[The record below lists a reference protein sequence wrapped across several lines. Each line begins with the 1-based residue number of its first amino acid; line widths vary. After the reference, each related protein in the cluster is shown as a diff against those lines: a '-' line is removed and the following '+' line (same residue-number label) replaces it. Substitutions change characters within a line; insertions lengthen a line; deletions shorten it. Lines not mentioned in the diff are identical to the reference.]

1 MRGWDPMQLEHE
13 RHVLGGGTVVLTR
26 PLTANDIVVVRA
38 YLPMGPLWESEDEA
52 GLSRLVQGVL
62 PRGTGGRSNRELQEA
77 LAGLGADLDAGTG
90 TELGHVSLRATSAMW
105 ERAIDLYLETLTEP
119 AFDPGEVETEIEKTV
134 GEIEAREDVLMAR
147 AMDLFRETF
156 YEGHPYH
163 KSVLGRRETVRGF
176 DADAVAA
183 GWRRFYRPVPPVVV
197 AVGRFEPDRLV
208 RRIETAFGNTSLAR
222 PEERPPPPEGRSG
235 TRVLEIDREAAYL
248 VHGRPAPSY
257 GDPDYPVARLIDAM
271 LGGSMD
277 SRLFLELR
285 EKRSLAYQVSS
296 MYHDQPEGSFLAGY
310 IVTDPSRAE
319 EAARG
324 LEREFRRLVDEAAPA
339 EEIERARR
347 YLRGTYRIGAE
358 TNAAQATRLG
368 RYEAFGLGRDFGV
381 RWLAAL
387 ETVGPEE
394 VRATA
399 RRWLD
404 GPPTRTAVVPPGA
417 MSEGVYEVASDSR
430 AVR

>member
-1 MRGWDPMQLEHE
+1 MKLDHE
-13 RHVLGGGTVVLTR
+13 RHVLGGGTVVLAR
-26 PLTANDIVVVRA
+26 PLKANDIVVVRA

-62 PRGTGGRSNRELQEA
+62 PRGTRGRTNRELQEA

-90 TELGHVSLRATSAMW
+90 TELGHVSLRATSTMW
-105 ERAIDLYLETLTEP
+105 ERALDLYLETLTEP
-119 AFDPGEVETEIEKTV
+119 ALDPREVETEVEKTL

-163 KSVLGRRETVRGF
+163 KSVLGRRETVSGF
-176 DADAVAA
+176 GVDAVVA
-183 GWRRFYRPVPPVVV
+183 GWRRFYRPAPPVVV
-197 AVGRFEPDRLV
+197 AVGRFDPDRLA
-208 RRIETAFGNTSLAR
+208 RRIEAAFGSAPLAR
-222 PEERPPPPEGRSG
+222 PEKPPAPPEGRPG

-296 MYHDQPEGSFLAGY
+296 IYRDQPEGSFLAGY
-310 IVTDPSRAE
+310 IVTDPSRLE

-347 YLRGTYRIGAE
+347 YLRGTYLIGAE

-368 RYEAFGLGRDFGV
+368 RYEAFGLGHDFGV

-387 ETVGPEE
+387 DAVGPEE

-404 GPPTRTAVVPPGA
+404 GPPTRAAIVPPDA
-417 MSEGVYEVASDSR
+417 TSESLYEAASGSR
-430 AVR
+430 EVR